1 MLMTFTKQPLATG
14 EIMKSLEQIKIDMN
28 HALSGSYDRNILCL
42 EDYEFAVVEGA
53 MWKGNIAKQFKNK
66 PKPEINKIF
75 GSINRLLGQ
84 KERLEMNA
92 KIISN
97 SDDATDEDAELL
109 QSRWRNDFQTS
120 DGVEAV
126 NNSDKESFFSGF
138 GAIKLVA
145 KYEDEE
151 NPNADEQYLCLEPVY
166 SAAAS
171 VLFSPS
177 LRKDKADAK
186 QCWQI
191 VRTSRD
197 EIEKEYGVVPA
208 SLNSQVDYFDWN
220 TDSTK
225 DIFIAHYY
233 ELVVKTIVEYTF
245 GDYVV
250 TSGDG
255 IKDSYGNKISRE
267 DLKELRDNNE
277 HTVVRRKTKRV
288 EYALIAGDEF
298 LIKSQKTP
306 FKRVPLIPQYGYH
319 SVINGVE
326 YYCGEVR
333 KRRDPQMF
341 TNTFYSS
348 MMEIMAAPQVSKPE
362 YTPEQIA
369 KHAGQRARAD
379 IDNVAFVMSDPIRN
393 EDGTIAHLGPIG
405 KTTPPELGSGLAAA
419 GQLLDSTLSDMAS
432 TGQSTLPSNVAADA
446 VRQINERQDD
456 TFQPLMQNSMQAIKA
471 ACEVWIDAA
480 QVLYFTNARSLRV
493 VASDGSHSQVDTL
506 EYGMDNNENY
516 GPFKNTAKGRYTVQ
530 VKAGESYKNKKEAE
544 LETTLKMLQYTDA
557 QSPQGQMLLN
567 QAIIS
572 TTGEG
577 GDRSRKVA
585 TYQIIDAMMAM
596 GLDPNPESDEEKEYV
611 QQKVE
616 AMQQAAQNQQPDA
629 GMVMAQAEMLKG
641 QADMLEQ
648 ENRQA
653 EIQLQAG
660 KVQLD
665 NQGKQQKQMSDDQF
679 NYAKAQQAQQK
690 LDDERADKSYKN
702 SLSLAKLELE
712 AGRDLNAE
720 LRDNMLVFDPSIGDF
735 Q

>member
-1 MLMTFTKQPLATG
+1 
-14 EIMKSLEQIKIDMN
+14 MKSLEQIKIDMN

-53 MWKGNIAKQFKNK
+53 MWRGNYAKQFKNK

-97 SDDATDEDAELL
+97 SDEATDEDADLL

-126 NNSDKESFFSGF
+126 NNSDKEAFFSGL

-151 NPNADEQYLCLEPVY
+151 NPNADNQYLCLEPVY

-197 EIEKEYGVVPA
+197 EIEEEYGVLPA

-220 TDSTK
+220 TDTTK

-233 ELVVKTIVEYTF
+233 EVVIKTITEYTF
-245 GDYVV
+245 GDYTV

-277 HTVVRRKTKRV
+277 HTTLRRKVKRV

-319 SVINGVE
+319 SVINGIE

-348 MMEIMAAPQVSKPE
+348 MMEIMAAPQIAKPE

-379 IDNVAFVMSDPIRN
+379 IDNVAFVMSDPIRD
-393 EDGTIAHLGPIG
+393 ESGGIAHLGPIG
-405 KTTPPELGSGLAAA
+405 FTKPPELGSGLAAA
-419 GQLLDSTLSDMAS
+419 GQLLDSTLDEMGG

-446 VRQINERQDD
+446 VRQVNERQDD

-471 ACEVWIDAA
+471 ACEIWIDAA
-480 QVLYFTNARSLRV
+480 QLLYFSNARNIRV

-506 EYGMDNNENY
+506 EYGMDANENY
-516 GPFKNTAKGRYTVQ
+516 GPYKNSARGRYTVQ

-544 LETTLKMLQYTDA
+544 LETTLKMLQFTDA
-557 QSPQGQMLLN
+557 NTPQGQMLLN

-585 TYQIIDAMMAM
+585 T
-596 GLDPNPESDEEKEYV
+596 
-611 QQKVE
+611 
-616 AMQQAAQNQQPDA
+616 
-629 GMVMAQAEMLKG
+629 
-641 QADMLEQ
+641 
-648 ENRQA
+648 
-653 EIQLQAG
+653 
-660 KVQLD
+660 
-665 NQGKQQKQMSDDQF
+665 
-679 NYAKAQQAQQK
+679 
-690 LDDERADKSYKN
+690 
-702 SLSLAKLELE
+702 
-712 AGRDLNAE
+712 
-720 LRDNMLVFDPSIGDF
+720 
-735 Q
+735 

>member
-1 MLMTFTKQPLATG
+1 
-14 EIMKSLEQIKIDMN
+14 MKSLEQIKIDMN
-28 HALSGSYDRNILCL
+28 YALSGSYDRNILCL

-53 MWKGNIAKQFKNK
+53 MWRGNYAKQFKNK

-97 SDDATDEDAELL
+97 SDDATDEDADLL

-120 DGVEAV
+120 DGVEAL
-126 NNSDKESFFSGF
+126 NNSDKEAFFSGF
-138 GAIKLVA
+138 GAFKLVA

-151 NPNADEQYLCLEPVY
+151 NPDPDNQYLSIEPIY

-177 LRKDKADAK
+177 LRKDKSDAK

-197 EIEKEYGVVPA
+197 EIEKEYGVMPT

-220 TDSTK
+220 TDTTK

-233 ELVVKTIVEYTF
+233 EVVTKTITEYRF
-245 GDYVV
+245 GDYVI
-250 TSGDG
+250 TTGDG

-277 HTVVRRKTKRV
+277 HKTIRRKTKRV
-288 EYALIAGDEF
+288 EYALISGDEF
-298 LIKSQKTP
+298 LIKSQKMP
-306 FKRVPLIPQYGYH
+306 FKRIPVMPQYGYH
-319 SVINGVE
+319 SVINGIE

-348 MMEIMAAPQVSKPE
+348 MMEIMAAPQISKPE

-379 IDNVAFVMSDPIRN
+379 IDNAAFVMSDPIRN
-393 EDGTIAHLGPIG
+393 EDGSIAHLGPISQT
-405 KTTPPELGSGLAAA
+405 KPPELGSGLAAA
-419 GQLLDSTLSDMAS
+419 GQLLDSTLTDMAG

-471 ACEVWIDAA
+471 CCEVWIDAA
-480 QVLYFTNARSLRV
+480 QLLYFSNAKSIRV
-493 VASDGSHSQVDTL
+493 IASDGSHSQVTTL
-506 EYGMDNNENY
+506 EYGMDSNENY
-516 GPFKNTAKGRYTVQ
+516 GPFKNAAKGKYTVQ
-530 VKAGESYKNKKEAE
+530 VKAGESYKAKKEAE
-544 LETTLKMLQYTDA
+544 
-557 QSPQGQMLLN
+557 
-567 QAIIS
+567 
-572 TTGEG
+572 
-577 GDRSRKVA
+577 
-585 TYQIIDAMMAM
+585 
-596 GLDPNPESDEEKEYV
+596 
-611 QQKVE
+611 
-616 AMQQAAQNQQPDA
+616 
-629 GMVMAQAEMLKG
+629 
-641 QADMLEQ
+641 
-648 ENRQA
+648 
-653 EIQLQAG
+653 
-660 KVQLD
+660 
-665 NQGKQQKQMSDDQF
+665 
-679 NYAKAQQAQQK
+679 
-690 LDDERADKSYKN
+690 
-702 SLSLAKLELE
+702 
-712 AGRDLNAE
+712 
-720 LRDNMLVFDPSIGDF
+720 
-735 Q
+735 